1 MLPSRLD
8 SLRFKFERNLAQRL
22 LKDPRVQAA
31 SNPGASKLNFTSRAR
46 SLLGN
51 AVKITPGLIPDLYQ
65 LYQQCLHMVGGGLEG
80 DLFIQQQSDYN
91 ASVCAIGQRFD
102 IVISSAII
110 KDFSRTEVAF
120 VIGHELGHVM
130 FEHMQ
135 IPVRAILAAETGV
148 SYLLAQDLFQW
159 SRASEISA
167 DRVGLLCSGD
177 LSSAASGFFKLS
189 SGLSV
194 DRIDAVIQSFQQQF
208 DAIQRLA
215 TSTYDPRA
223 WIGTHPLVPIR
234 FKGLELIALDILALR
249 HRQGAGAK
257 GFEAVDDLI
266 AEVLQSTEP
275 VSVTTLLKNRDE
287 LARFVLVLV
296 YVAVADKALVH
307 EEEEF
312 VLSVLAE
319 SEMEIGVSQLLHAAK
334 TDPAEIRRTA
344 VAELRTGPRLP
355 TETATKVLQLAHAL
369 AFIDGPLAPEEVRAL
384 SDVGAALGCEAAAV
398 AKILASR

>member
-1 MLPSRLD
+1 MQPSRLD
-8 SLRFKFERNLAQRL
+8 SLRFKFERNLAHRL
-22 LKDPRVQAA
+22 MRDPRVQAA

-51 AVKITPGLIPDLYQ
+51 AVKITPGLIPDLYA
-65 LYQQCLHMVGGGLEG
+65 LYQECLAMVGGGLEG
-80 DLFIQQQSDYN
+80 DLFIQQQMDYN
-91 ASVCAIGQRFD
+91 ASVCAIGHRFD

-110 KDFSRTEVAF
+110 KDFTRKEVAF

-135 IPVRAILAAETGV
+135 IPVRVILGAETGV
-148 SYLLAQDLFQW
+148 TYTLAQDLFQW

-208 DAIQRLA
+208 DAIQKLA
-215 TSTYDPRA
+215 SSTYDPRA

-249 HRQGAGAK
+249 HRKGAGAK
-257 GFEAVDDLI
+257 GFEGVDDLI
-266 AEVLQSTEP
+266 ADVLQSTEP

-296 YVAVADKALVH
+296 YIAVADKVLVA

-319 SEMEIGVSQLLHAAK
+319 SEMEIGVNQLLLQAK
-334 TDPAEIRRTA
+334 NDPGEIRRSA
-344 VAELRTGPRLP
+344 IGELKSAGRWA
-355 TETATKVLQLAHAL
+355 TETSTKVLTLAHAL
-369 AFIDGPLAPEEVRAL
+369 AVIDGPLVPEEARAL
-384 SDVGAALGCEAAAV
+384 SDVGAALGCDRAV
-398 AKILASR
+398 VEKIVTGR

>member
-1 MLPSRLD
+1 MQPSRLD
-8 SLRFKFERNLAQRL
+8 SLRFKFERNLSQRL
-22 LKDPRVQAA
+22 LRDPRVQAA

-51 AVKITPGLIPDLYQ
+51 AVKITPGLIPELYQ
-65 LYQQCLHMVGGGLEG
+65 LYQHCLEMVGGGLEG
-80 DLFIQQQSDYN
+80 DLFIQQQMDYN
-91 ASVCAIGQRFD
+91 ASVCAVGQRFD

-110 KDFSRTEVAF
+110 KDFSRSEVAF

-135 IPVRAILAAETGV
+135 IPVRVILASDTGV
-148 SYLLAQDLFQW
+148 TYTLAQDLFQW

-208 DAIQRLA
+208 DAIQKLA
-215 TSTYDPRA
+215 QSTYDPRA

-249 HRQGAGAK
+249 HRKGAGAK

-296 YVAVADKALVH
+296 YVAVADRTLST

-312 VLSVLAE
+312 VQSVLAE
-319 SEMEIGVSQLLHAAK
+319 SEMEIGVTQLLQQAK
-334 TDPAEIRRTA
+334 SDPQEIRRSSM
-344 VAELRTGPRLP
+344 AELRGVPRMA
-355 TETATKVLQLAHAL
+355 TETATKIVQLAHAL
-369 AFIDGPLAPEEVRAL
+369 ALIDGPLVPEEARAL
-384 SDVGAALGCEAAAV
+384 VDVAAALGVDRSVVDKIV
-398 AKILASR
+398 AGR